1 MSVLVKR
8 NSSILAS
15 ALPDGSTALLNPETG
30 RYLTFDETATAIW
43 SRTEEPITFSDLIAS
58 LLEEY
63 DVDQAALEKDV
74 KAALLNLADKK
85 VLALAE

>member
-1 MSVLVKR
+1 MLVKR

-15 ALPDGSTALLNPETG
+15 ALPDGNTALLNVDTG

-43 SRTEEPITFSDLIAS
+43 NRTERPIQFDDLIAS

-63 DVDQAALEKDV
+63 EVEPAVLEKDV
-74 KAALLNLADKK
+74 RAALDTLCDKQVIALAD
-85 VLALAE
+85 